1 MLSAPRLYALAS
13 IVSVS
18 AALGGCFGTE
28 GDPAPTACDFNGR
41 QLAIGET
48 VAHPDGCNSCTCWVD
63 YVLECSTRLCEDDG
77 PRDIEDRPPVV
88 EDRPP
93 AFLDVGPAPVVDVG
107 LPVLLDAGPVP
118 VVDAGPALWPPPLCS
133 SDEGPPAM
141 DDGPPA
147 IVDAGPA
154 PVVDAGPVDRPPSLC
169 RDDDLD
175 GFFTCVDLVYPE
187 RPAAVDC
194 DDTRFFVQP
203 GGYEFPN
210 NAVDDDCDGDIDETA
225 PCVCNVGSTTPQ
237 DITGAIGLC
246 GDTLTSARKS
256 GVDSQFGVMTS
267 YFDDVRPIDAEEGVA
282 PPPSCLAVLSTGDA
296 LDDFNL
302 SVSHI
307 GLPQCSFP
315 DPEPNPGLRDGFP
328 NFDLAQ
334 LHLKLKA
341 PKNAQGFQ
349 FHFMFLS
356 AEWPEFLCQV
366 FNDTF
371 FAVVDLEATGGNR
384 LNIAKDPQGRRIS
397 VNVGFFEAPREWT
410 TPLGNT
416 PYGRVES
423 SLTARCNEIPAD
435 PSCRLPEYCTTS
447 PAADLAYTGSGSGWL
462 RASAPVRP
470 GEEDIEITLSI
481 SDKSDSGLD
490 SLVILDGFVW
500 TPEAPPLGTLK

>member
-1 MLSAPRLYALAS
+1 MLSAPRLSALAS

-18 AALGGCFGTE
+18 AALSGCFGTE

-41 QLAIGET
+41 QLTIGET
-48 VAHPDGCNSCTCWVD
+48 AAHPDGCNSCTCWVD
-63 YVLECSTRLCEDDG
+63 FVLECSTRLCEDDG
-77 PRDIEDRPPVV
+77 PRDID
-88 EDRPP
+88 
-93 AFLDVGPAPVVDVG
+93 
-107 LPVLLDAGPVP
+107 
-118 VVDAGPALWPPPLCS
+118 
-133 SDEGPPAM
+133 
-141 DDGPPA
+141 
-147 IVDAGPA
+147 
-154 PVVDAGPVDRPPSLC
+154 DAGPVDRPPSLC

-435 PSCRLPEYCTTS
+435 PTCMLPEYCSSS
-447 PAADLAYTGSGSGWL
+447 PAVDLAYTGSGSGWL